1 MKLRKSEY
9 HFISTG
15 VFFDLFECMNERK
28 TETIMANDK
37 ELSVI
42 VGKLS
47 DTFFAISLIF
57 IIFAMRKPAVTT

>member
-1 MKLRKSEY
+1 M
-9 HFISTG
+9 
-15 VFFDLFECMNERK
+15 
-28 TETIMANDK
+28 IMANDK